1 MAARVP
7 EKSYFSIFQN
17 IIFIITIFLLQKI
30 FAGVHASLILIRLN
44 ELSKMV
50 EIQKQKKRNS
60 RIMFWQPNINGIQ
73 LLNNNKHT
81 EKTTGKPGL
90 NQRLK
95 QKKN

>member
-50 EIQKQKKRNS
+50 EIQKQKKE
-60 RIMFWQPNINGIQ
+60 IQ
-73 LLNNNKHT
+73 
-81 EKTTGKPGL
+81 G
-90 NQRLK
+90 
-95 QKKN
+95 